1 MCCAAVEMHKEDR
14 LIITDTAC
22 TPLTA
27 ALMGKMCVHTD
38 MQEEHDKGPP
48 RV

>member
-1 MCCAAVEMHKEDR
+1 MCWAAAEMHRDDR

-22 TPLTA
+22 TPLIA
-27 ALMGKMCVHTD
+27 ALMGKMCVHTHTQVESD
-38 MQEEHDKGPP
+38 EGPP